1 MARQLVECVANFS
14 EGRDAGKIEAI
25 VAAIAAAPEVVLL
38 DREADADHN
47 RCVLT
52 FVGPP
57 AAVAEAALARGR
69 KGG

>member
-1 MARQLVECVANFS
+1 MECVANFS
-14 EGRDAGKIEAI
+14 EGRDASKIEAI
-25 VAAIAAAPEVVLL
+25 VAAIAAVPEVVLL

-57 AAVAEAALARGR
+57 GGGGRGGACAAWRR
-69 KGG
+69 RSS